1 MEEAATMPAGADADA
16 AQPELSAAD
25 IDAET
30 AQPLPDRQAMSKI
43 GLDVHGVDNFAMVLN
58 EATAMNV
65 ASEDSIAVA
74 DADQVVIIGQ
84 VDQD

>member
-1 MEEAATMPAGADADA
+1 MAADDGA
-16 AQPELSAAD
+16 AQPELSLDD
-25 IDAET
+25 IEAE
-30 AQPLPDRQAMSKI
+30 AGQELPDRQAMSKI

-65 ASEDSIAVA
+65 ASEQSVAVA